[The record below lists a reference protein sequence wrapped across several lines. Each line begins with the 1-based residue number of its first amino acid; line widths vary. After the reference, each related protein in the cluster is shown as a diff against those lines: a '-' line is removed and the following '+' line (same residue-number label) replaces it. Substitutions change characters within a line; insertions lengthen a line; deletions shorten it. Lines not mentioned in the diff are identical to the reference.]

1 MRWMIA
7 ARPVSTTSG
16 RPVSVAPAG
25 GRGSAPSGSGWPW
38 LSSEGTPGRAAPDC
52 SGAAPWAG
60 GAWIAGALAGGG
72 SGGQSTQPA
81 AGRVR
86 HADGASRHA
95 VRCAHSL
102 RYASQRSSRRTGQRS
117 AAVGLSWPSPALD
130 GAGLPPPRA
139 GLPGTFLSPRGGA
152 KRSNGRCA
160 LPHHPPPGAGD
171 RHRLRPC
178 HNKGGI
184 GWGSWG
190 PSPHTP
196 ARLPSLAGKRPSG
209 TRKWSRQAGPRQA
222 REAVRSPVAG

>member
-1 MRWMIA
+1 MEPLVSASLRRKVWRSTWGETSICSSTDNRPFTWAAMRWMIA

-117 AAVGLSWPSPALD
+117 AGVGVGWQSTGRG

-139 GLPGTFLSPRGGA
+139 WLPGT
-152 KRSNGRCA
+152 
-160 LPHHPPPGAGD
+160 D
-171 RHRLRPC
+171 WT
-178 HNKGGI
+178 
-184 GWGSWG
+184 WG
-190 PSPHTP
+190 
-196 ARLPSLAGKRPSG
+196 
-209 TRKWSRQAGPRQA
+209 
-222 REAVRSPVAG
+222 